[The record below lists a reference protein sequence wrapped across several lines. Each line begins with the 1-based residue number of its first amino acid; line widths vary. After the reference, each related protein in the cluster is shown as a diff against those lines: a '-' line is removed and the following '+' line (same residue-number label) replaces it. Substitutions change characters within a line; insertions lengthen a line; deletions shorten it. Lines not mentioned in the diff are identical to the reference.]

1 MTDHEITSAQWQY
14 APQLSSRYPAFP
26 VFFGFDYTSLGLSGP
41 NGTRQMIIGGVV
53 GNNNQ
58 VYPGG
63 NGFCWSPLTEH
74 AEDAEKALIAL
85 TSEVEMTVTDTAGE
99 NLCGTLYFEVKNL
112 PDRDGL
118 DWVSSASES
127 SLALPIYTIRLES
140 EDLYIAENPYEEGI
154 LLQKTK

>member
-1 MTDHEITSAQWQY
+1 MTDHENTSAQWQY

-41 NGTRQMIIGGVV
+41 NGTRQMIVGGVV
-53 GNNNQ
+53 DNNNQ

-85 TSEVEMTVTDTAGE
+85 TSEVKIKITDREGE
-99 NLCGTLYFEVKNL
+99 SHHGTLYFEVNDL
-112 PDRDGL
+112 PDGDPL
-118 DWVSSASES
+118 DWASSAAAS